1 MTSYKFMLGEM
12 ESTAH
17 TEEKLP
23 PEQDTLETPA
33 KKINYEDILLYSLAS
48 KDDLN
53 LTPNS

>member
-1 MTSYKFMLGEM
+1 MLGEM